1 MDWTAPVLHSVLW
14 ECCSTFDMQ
23 CYWHRQRKDGLF
35 LLNAFPCSLS
45 SSPTTTQMSRIL
57 AGRNADGYYRSGL
70 IWALERGC
78 SLCMSL
84 LIMIR
89 VLVAETLQRCW
100 PHPLPWADVLAR
112 GSCQLFPKSF
122 LSFTSFLSFSLHLL
136 FTWIFFFLL
145 LFPYFYP
152 TLFPCSLGEW
162 QIWQNLCFRSLY
174 FHSVWSSAVEQIVSL
189 AVSIKR
195 TAITTAVLLD

>member
-1 MDWTAPVLHSVLW
+1 M
-14 ECCSTFDMQ
+14 
-23 CYWHRQRKDGLF
+23 DGLF
-35 LLNAFPCSLS
+35 LLNAFPRSLS

-100 PHPLPWADVLAR
+100 PHPLPWADVLAT
-112 GSCQLFPKSF
+112 GSCKLFSKLISLFHLF
-122 LSFTSFLSFSLHLL
+122 LIILTSSPLHLDPPL
-136 FTWIFFFLL
+136 PPRSA
-145 LFPYFYP
+145 FPYFYP
-152 TLFPCSLGEW
+152 TLFHCSLGEW
-162 QIWQNLCFRSLY
+162 QFWQILCLRSLY
-174 FHSVWSSAVEQIVSL
+174 FHSVWSSAVEQIVYL

-195 TAITTAVLLD
+195 TAKTKAFLLD

>member
-1 MDWTAPVLHSVLW
+1 
-14 ECCSTFDMQ
+14 MQ

-35 LLNAFPCSLS
+35 LFNAFPCSLS

-136 FTWIFFFLL
+136 FTWIFFPSAFPLL
-145 LFPYFYP
+145 LSD
-152 TLFPCSLGEW
+152 L
-162 QIWQNLCFRSLY
+162 
-174 FHSVWSSAVEQIVSL
+174 VSL
-189 AVSIKR
+189 LTGRATNLAEFVSQVI
-195 TAITTAVLLD
+195 IFSQCLV